1 MTLKT
6 IVQQIATNVGLEPPV
21 SAQDN
26 EPDNVKMVQF
36 VNETGCELIRRV
48 DWSALTRRL
57 QIDGLGTDTAYPL
70 APDHDRFGRGM
81 TVSANGMPVRGGV
94 SADEWF
100 SLVQS
105 EGVPRYFKVSG
116 KTISLYPYPA
126 AAQQIMV
133 SYQSN
138 GWVAPATG
146 LNKEVMESDTDV
158 ALIPESLLIRGAVW
172 RFLRHGGRDFGDHMA
187 EFEAMLADL
196 AESEGGVRQP

>member
-36 VNETGCELIRRV
+36 VNETGLELVRRV
-48 DWSALTRRL
+48 DWSALTKRL
-57 QIDGLGTDTAYPL
+57 QIDGLGTDTTYPL

-81 TVSANGMPVRGGV
+81 TVSVNGMPVRGGV

-105 EGVPRYFKVSG
+105 EGVPRYFKVAG
-116 KTISLYPYPA
+116 KTIGFYPYPA
-126 AAQQIMV
+126 AAQPVMV

-138 GWVAPATG
+138 AWVTPETG
-146 LNKEVMESDTDV
+146 PDGSVMSSDTDIS
-158 ALIPESLLIRGAVW
+158 LIPEILLIRGAVW

-187 EFEAMLADL
+187 EYEAMLADL